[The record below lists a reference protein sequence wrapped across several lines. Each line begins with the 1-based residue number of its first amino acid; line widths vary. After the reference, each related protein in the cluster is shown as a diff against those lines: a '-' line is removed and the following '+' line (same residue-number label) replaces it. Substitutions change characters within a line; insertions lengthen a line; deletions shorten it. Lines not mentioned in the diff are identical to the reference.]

1 VADDQRSILVVGASA
16 AGLRC
21 ACRLTRLKPHWTVKV
36 VEARTVFSYAAC
48 GLPYALS
55 GDVGEPETLRRTD
68 YGVTRDAEY
77 FDRYKGVEVLAGYQ
91 AVKLDVERR
100 MLVVRNRHG
109 SRENLVWDDL
119 VLATGASPLRLKG
132 QPDHPDVVTFHTWED
147 LEPLKRRLAVG
158 GLERV
163 ALVGAG
169 LVGCELAEAF
179 RSTWGA
185 EVVLIEAKH
194 APLPRM
200 LDPDLADCVAQH
212 LRDNGVTV
220 LQDSPVKSIRADG
233 GRVELIAGGHEVE
246 AQAAVVAI
254 GVGPETKLA
263 RQAGLER
270 GPGGAIVVD
279 RKMATSVPHVWAVGD
294 CATVRHAVTG
304 EVDYVPLGSLA
315 NRQGRTLANILAG
328 RADEFP
334 PVTGALAVKV
344 FDWNVATSGCT
355 EQSAIQSGLAVQA
368 AWIST
373 LDRPHYWP
381 EAEEIHLKL
390 IYDEDS
396 GRVHGV
402 QAAGKGEVAKR
413 IDVATQLIARGATL
427 DDFIHL
433 EHAYAPP
440 YAPALDPLAVAAM
453 VAQNQRDGIE
463 SVSPE
468 ESWDDLSI
476 LDVRSAEDAGQS
488 PAAPDGVV
496 QIPLGELDERAI
508 ELDDTE
514 HLVVCARGTR
524 SAEATRV
531 LARRGVRA
539 RYLGGGLS
547 WRTKMGE
554 RDEP

>member
-1 VADDQRSILVVGASA
+1 MADDQRSILVVGASA

-21 ACRLTRLKPHWTVKV
+21 ACRLARLKPAWTVRV
-36 VEARTVFSYAAC
+36 VEARSVFSYAAC

-55 GDVGEPETLRRTD
+55 GDIGDPESLRRTD
-68 YGVTRDAEY
+68 YGVTRDSDY
-77 FDRYKGVEVLAGYQ
+77 FDRYKGIEVLAGYQ
-91 AVKLDVERR
+91 ATKLDVERR
-100 MLVVRNRHG
+100 VLTVKNPHG
-109 SRENLVWDDL
+109 SRENLTWDEL
-119 VLATGASPLRLKG
+119 VLATGASPIRLKAQG
-132 QPDHPDVVTFHTWED
+132 NHPDVVTFHTWED

-179 RSTWGA
+179 RSLWGA
-185 EVVLIEAKH
+185 EVVLVEAKS
-194 APLPRM
+194 APLPRL

-220 LQDSPVKSIRADG
+220 LQNARVKSIRSDG
-233 GRVELIAGGHEVE
+233 GKIELVAGDHHVE
-246 AQAAVVAI
+246 AQAAVVAV
-254 GVGPETKLA
+254 GVEPETKLA

-279 RKMATSVPHVWAVGD
+279 RRLATSVPHVWAVGD

-304 EVDYVPLGSLA
+304 EIDYVPLGSLA

-328 RADEFP
+328 SADEFP
-334 PVTGALAVKV
+334 PVTGAAAVKV
-344 FDWNVATSGCT
+344 FDWNVASSGCT
-355 EQSAIQSGLAVQA
+355 ERSARHNGLAA
-368 AWIST
+368 RSAWISA

-390 IYDEDS
+390 VYDEES

-427 DDFIHL
+427 DDFIHV

-440 YAPALDPLAVAAM
+440 YSPALEPLAVAAM

-463 SVSPE
+463 SVSPD
-468 ESWDDLSI
+468 ESWDGVSI
-476 LDVRSAEDAGQS
+476 LDVRSSEDAAQH
-488 PAAPDGVV
+488 PAAAEQVL
-496 QIPLGELDERAI
+496 QIPLEELNERSC

-514 HLVVCARGTR
+514 HVVVCARGTR

-531 LARRGVRA
+531 LARRGLRA

-547 WRTKMGE
+547 WRKKMDE
-554 RDEP
+554 KDEP

>member
-1 VADDQRSILVVGASA
+1 MADDQRSILVVGASA

-21 ACRLTRLKPHWTVKV
+21 ACRLARLKPHWTVKV

-55 GDVGEPETLRRTD
+55 GDVGEPESLRRTD
-68 YGVTRDAEY
+68 YGVTRDPDY

-100 MLVVRNRHG
+100 VLQVKNPHG
-109 SRENLVWDDL
+109 SRETLAWDEL

-179 RSTWGA
+179 RSLWGA
-185 EVVLIEAKH
+185 EVVLIEAAP

-200 LDPDLADCVAQH
+200 LDPDLAACVAQH

-220 LQDSPVKSIRADG
+220 LQGSPVKSIRTDG
-233 GRVELIAGGHEVE
+233 GTVELVAGTHEVDV
-246 AQAAVVAI
+246 QAAVVAI

-279 RKMATSVPHVWAVGD
+279 RRMATSAPHVWAVGD

-304 EVDYVPLGSLA
+304 DIDHVPLGSLA

-328 RADEFP
+328 RSDEFP

-344 FDWNVATSGCT
+344 FDWNVAISGCT
-355 EQSAIQSGLAVQA
+355 EQSARKHGLSARS

-390 IYDEDS
+390 VYDEES

-440 YAPALDPLAVAAM
+440 YSPAVEPLAVVAM
-453 VAQNQRDGIE
+453 VAQNQCDGIE
-463 SVSPE
+463 SVSPD
-468 ESWDDLSI
+468 ESWDGVTI
-476 LDVRSAEDAGQS
+476 LDVRSAEDAAAR
-488 PAAPDGVV
+488 PASSDTVL
-496 QIPLGELDERAI
+496 QIPLGELDERVG
-508 ELDDTE
+508 ELDDAE
-514 HLVVCARGTR
+514 HLVVCSRGTR
-524 SAEATRV
+524 SAEATRM
-531 LARRGVRA
+531 LARRGLRA
-539 RYLGGGLS
+539 RYLGGGLR
-547 WRTKMGE
+547 WRREMGE
-554 RDEP
+554 REKP